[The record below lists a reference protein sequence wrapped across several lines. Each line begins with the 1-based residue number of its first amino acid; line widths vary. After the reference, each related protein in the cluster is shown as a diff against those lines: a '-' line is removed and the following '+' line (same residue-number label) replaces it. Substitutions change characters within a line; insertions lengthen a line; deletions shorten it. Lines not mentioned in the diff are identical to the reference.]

1 MNDISISDDRG
12 LLPRTS
18 IIPQQTSSL
27 PATSFE
33 QMLQQSLSNVN
44 QLQLEADKAV
54 AALATGEEQDLHN
67 TMITMEKADIA
78 FRLLMQIRNKVIN
91 AYETIMRMG
100 L

>member
-27 PATSFE
+27 PSTSFE
-33 QMLQQSLSNVN
+33 QMLQQSFSNVN

-54 AALATGEEQDLHN
+54 AALATGQEQDLHN

-78 FRLLMQIRNKVIN
+78 FRLLMQIRNKVIT

>member
-1 MNDISISDDRG
+1 MKDISIYDTRG
-12 LLPRTS
+12 LLPRTPINS
-18 IIPQQTSSL
+18 QQTSSL
-27 PATSFE
+27 PSTSFE

-44 QLQLEADKAV
+44 RLQLEADKAV
-54 AALATGEEQDLHN
+54 AALATGQEQDLHN

>member
-1 MNDISISDDRG
+1 MKDISIYNDRG
-12 LLPRTS
+12 LSPRPLTN
-18 IIPQQTSSL
+18 PQQTSPL
-27 PATSFE
+27 PSTSFE

-54 AALATGEEQDLHN
+54 AVLATGQEQDLHN

-78 FRLLMQIRNKVIN
+78 FRLLMQIRNKVIS
-91 AYETIMRMG
+91 AYETIMRMS

>member
-1 MNDISISDDRG
+1 MKDISIYDNPD

-18 IIPQQTSSL
+18 IIPQKTSSL
-27 PATSFE
+27 PSTSFE
-33 QMLQQSLSNVN
+33 QILQQSLSNVN

>member
-1 MNDISISDDRG
+1 MKDISIYDTRG
-12 LLPRTS
+12 FLPQPPILS
-18 IIPQQTSSL
+18 KQTSR
-27 PATSFE
+27 PPTASFE
-33 QMLQQSLSNVN
+33 QMLQQSLNDVN

-54 AALATGEEQDLHN
+54 AALAAGQEQDLHN
-67 TMITMEKADIA
+67 TMISMEKADIA

>member
-27 PATSFE
+27 PSTSFE

>member
-1 MNDISISDDRG
+1 MKDISIYDTRG
-12 LLPRTS
+12 FLPQTPILS
-18 IIPQQTSSL
+18 KQTSPSP
-27 PATSFE
+27 PASFE
-33 QMLQQSLSNVN
+33 QMLQQSLSDVN

-54 AALATGEEQDLHN
+54 AALAAGQEQDLHN

>member
-1 MNDISISDDRG
+1 MKDISIYDTRG
-12 LLPRTS
+12 LLPQTP
-18 IIPQQTSSL
+18 IISQQTSSL
-27 PATSFE
+27 PSTSFE

-54 AALATGEEQDLHN
+54 VALASGQEQDLHN

>member
-1 MNDISISDDRG
+1 MKDISIYDTHD
-12 LLPRTS
+12 LLPRT
-18 IIPQQTSSL
+18 PVLPKQTSPS
-27 PATSFE
+27 PSASFE
-33 QMLQQSLSNVN
+33 QMLQRSLNNVN

-78 FRLLMQIRNKVIN
+78 FRLLMQIRNKVIT

>member
-1 MNDISISDDRG
+1 
-12 LLPRTS
+12 
-18 IIPQQTSSL
+18 
-27 PATSFE
+27 
-33 QMLQQSLSNVN
+33 MLQQSLSNVN

-54 AALATGEEQDLHN
+54 AALASGQEQDLHN

>member
-1 MNDISISDDRG
+1 MKDISIYDNG
-12 LLPRTS
+12 NLLPRTS
-18 IIPQQTSSL
+18 IVPQQTSSL
-27 PATSFE
+27 PSTSFE

-54 AALATGEEQDLHN
+54 AALASGQEQDLHN

-78 FRLLMQIRNKVIN
+78 FRLLMQIRNKVIT